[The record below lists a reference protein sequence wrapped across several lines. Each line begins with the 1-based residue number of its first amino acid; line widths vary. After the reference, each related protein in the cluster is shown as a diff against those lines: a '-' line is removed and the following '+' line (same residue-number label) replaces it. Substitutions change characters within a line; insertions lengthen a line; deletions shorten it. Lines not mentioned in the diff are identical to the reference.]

1 MTTRYAV
8 QKEICALNKKWMK
21 LPNVS
26 NIENMDF
33 TKYSI
38 DQVNK
43 MIDMNAKLF
52 MELDTTLSE
61 LEAVTYSNRLKEMSI
76 MGKIE
81 ISRDTFEDCDKIENI
96 INHVYYK
103 AKPAKI
109 EAVEAVLFYLKHV
122 GTDYALDDYEKLLEK
137 VKARKPHPPKA
148 PYKDI

>member
-8 QKEICALNKKWMK
+8 QKEICILNKKWLK

-33 TKYSI
+33 AKYSI
-38 DQVNK
+38 DQVHK

-61 LEAVTYSNRLKEMSI
+61 FDAMTYSCRLKEMSI

-81 ISRDTFEDCDKIENI
+81 ISRDTFEDFEKIENI
-96 INHVYYK
+96 ITHVYYK

-109 EAVEAVLFYLKHV
+109 DAVKAILFYLKYV
-122 GTDYALDDYEKLLEK
+122 GCDYDLDFYENLLEK
-137 VKARKPHPPKA
+137 VKARKPHPK
-148 PYKDI
+148 KEIL